1 MKRIVIIGSGGSGKS
16 TLARQL
22 GERLNIGVYH
32 LDALFWKPNWVGVPK
47 EEQIA
52 IQKRLVLEDEW
63 ICDGNYGG
71 TMDIRLHAA
80 DTIIFLNLPRTLC
93 MYRVLKRAVQYR
105 NRTRPDMGEGC
116 EERVSFQFLKWV
128 WEYPKKKRPG
138 ILRKLDHLSLDKK
151 IYHLSS
157 KKEIDTFLSNIGGD
171 ERVQ

>member
-22 GERLNIGVYH
+22 GKRLNIGVYH
-32 LDALFWKPNWVGVPK
+32 LDALFWKPNWEAVPT
-47 EEQIA
+47 EEQIE
-52 IQKRLVLEDEW
+52 IQKRLVIEDEW

-71 TMDIRLHAA
+71 TMDIRLQSA

-93 MYRVLKRAVQYR
+93 TYRVLKRAVQYH

-116 EERVSFQFLKWV
+116 EERVSFGFLKWV
-128 WEYPKKKRPG
+128 WEYPRKKRPG
-138 ILRKLDHLSLDKK
+138 IFRKLDRLSEDKK
-151 IYHLSS
+151 VYHLSS